1 MIVSDFVWDAL
12 EVELVV
18 TVPVRLAVRVPEAVT
33 VGVPVLTLVG
43 LGAELGVPE
52 IVLEPDA
59 VFVLVGVCVVDRVDV
74 EVSVV
79 DRDDVP
85 DGAIVTVPDTVAVAL
100 LEPDGVIV
108 DDRVSVEE
116 AVIVRVPV
124 LLGV

>member
-1 MIVSDFVWDAL
+1 M
-12 EVELVV
+12 

-124 LLGV
+124 LLGVRVGVDIGVPDTLGD